1 MEKDYVVRTLHDVK
15 CKSIDDCTS
24 ASWNNLP
31 SVKCHGKKRI
41 QISDTPAHNTL
52 KETIMNQKMSLVVPI
67 ITTISEKTKVQK

>member
-1 MEKDYVVRTLHDVK
+1 MDDY
-15 CKSIDDCTS
+15 TS

-31 SVKCHGKKRI
+31 SVKCHGKNRI

-52 KETIMNQKMSLVVPI
+52 KETIMDQKMSLMVPI